1 MYNVHFFS
9 PHQTACIR
17 AGCLHIKTM
26 EDKTIPYYAYDAL
39 TMLTNKTNRRLWI
52 LCVILVVLLVG
63 SNVGWLIYE
72 SQFEDVV
79 KIDQEAEWEDG
90 SNVIFNGTGSV
101 NYGES
106 KTDGN

>member
-1 MYNVHFFS
+1 
-9 PHQTACIR
+9 
-17 AGCLHIKTM
+17 M
-26 EDKTIPYYAYDAL
+26 EEKTIPYYAYDAITIL
-39 TMLTNKTNRRLWI
+39 YNKTIRRLWI
-52 LCVILVVLLVG
+52 LCIILAVFLVG

-79 KIDQEAEWEDG
+79 KIEQEAEWEED

-106 KTDGN
+106 KTDGD